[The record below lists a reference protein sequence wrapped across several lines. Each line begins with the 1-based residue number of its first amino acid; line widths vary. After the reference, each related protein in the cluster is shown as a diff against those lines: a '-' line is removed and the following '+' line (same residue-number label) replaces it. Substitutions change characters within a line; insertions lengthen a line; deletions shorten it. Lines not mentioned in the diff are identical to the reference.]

1 MASSMRCWPNPWL
14 NGVLRWCL
22 FACLAMGVG
31 MTHAQTATEITQVR
45 VERADEDIQLSAQ
58 MQFELPPA
66 VEDALTKGIALYFVL
81 DAQIL
86 RDRWYWYD
94 KKVAAAERHFRIAFQ
109 PLTRRWR
116 VNVTSG
122 PGTSSVG
129 LTLNQSFD
137 SLPEALVAIKRV
149 SRWKIAGSG
158 DIEPGAKHRLELRFR
173 LDLGQLPRPFQ
184 IGALGQSDWD
194 INASHNLSLAA
205 DMLR

>member
-1 MASSMRCWPNPWL
+1 MRCYPKHWL
-14 NGVLRWCL
+14 DRLIRWCL
-22 FACLAMGVG
+22 LVCLSAGAG
-31 MTHAQTATEITQVR
+31 ITFAQTAAEIAQVR

-66 VEDALTKGIALYFVL
+66 VEDALAKGIALYFVL

-94 KKVAAAERHFRIAFQ
+94 KKVAGAERHFRIAFQ

-116 VNVTSG
+116 VNVTTG
-122 PGTSSVG
+122 PGASSVG

-137 SLPEALVAIKRV
+137 NLPEALAAIKRV
-149 SRWKIAGSG
+149 ARWKVAASN
-158 DIEPGAKHRLELRFR
+158 DLESGAKYRLELRFK

-194 INASHNLSLAA
+194 IAAALNLPLTA